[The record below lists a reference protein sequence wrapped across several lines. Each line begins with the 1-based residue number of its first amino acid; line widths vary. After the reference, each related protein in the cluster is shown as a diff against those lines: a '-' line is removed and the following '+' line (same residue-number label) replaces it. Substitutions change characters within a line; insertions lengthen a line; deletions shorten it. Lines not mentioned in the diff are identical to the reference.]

1 LSLGEDNIL
10 YLTVVGIVD
19 EKTVSAII
27 VAILKIR
34 GKMEGKIDLLVDI
47 TEAGK
52 PLPGARKIWKKM
64 IEDEKTGKVA
74 FFGMHPVARVLA
86 SFVMGVSKKKDIR
99 FFKTKEEALAWLK
112 E

>member
-1 LSLGEDNIL
+1 MSLGEDNIL

-47 TEAGK
+47 TEAR
-52 PLPGARKIWKKM
+52 PGRACP
-64 IEDEKTGKVA
+64 A
-74 FFGMHPVARVLA
+74 C
-86 SFVMGVSKKKDIR
+86 
-99 FFKTKEEALAWLK
+99 
-112 E
+112 